1 MNATYEKAA
10 YDVVNKRETLQ
21 QRLLDVSN
29 WKVLVV
35 DLEGE
40 LIGYCSLLEQFSTWD
55 AALL

>member
-1 MNATYEKAA
+1 VNATYEKAA

-35 DLEGE
+35 DLEG
-40 LIGYCSLLEQFSTWD
+40 GANWLL
-55 AALL
+55 